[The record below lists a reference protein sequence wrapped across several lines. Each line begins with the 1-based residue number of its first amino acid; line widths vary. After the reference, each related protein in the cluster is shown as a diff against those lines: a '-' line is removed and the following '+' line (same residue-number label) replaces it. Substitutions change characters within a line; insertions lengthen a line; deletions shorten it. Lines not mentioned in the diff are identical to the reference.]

1 MALPASFSLL
11 HSELN
16 DFLFAE
22 LGEEENGSPL
32 SVLSAL
38 TRLGA
43 DPWAE
48 GARLSKLPKDAA
60 ARALVAMIEM
70 FPPEKRGFSEVR
82 ALAEKL
88 AGLLPQGLDA
98 ATGIV
103 VTGDRRR
110 APSRAMPVTV
120 RSWRERLARIVDDVR
135 SPGWM
140 SILTWVALAVCA
152 AIFVDWLSG

>member
-1 MALPASFSLL
+1 MALPANFSLL
-11 HSELN
+11 RSELN

-48 GARLSKLPKDAA
+48 GARLSELPKDAA
-60 ARALVAMIEM
+60 ARALVTMIAM
-70 FPPEKRGFSEVR
+70 FPREKRGFSEVM
-82 ALAEKL
+82 AQAEKL
-88 AGLLPQGLDA
+88 AGLLPQRLDA

-103 VTGDRRR
+103 VTGDRARTPDP
-110 APSRAMPVTV
+110 ATPVTI
-120 RSWRERLARIVDDVR
+120 RSWRERVARIVDDLR
-135 SPGWM
+135 SPARV

-152 AIFVDWLSG
+152 AIFFSWLSG

>member
-1 MALPASFSLL
+1 MALPANFSLL

-22 LGEEENGSPL
+22 LGEEKNGSPL

-48 GARLSKLPKDAA
+48 GARLSELPRDAA
-60 ARALVAMIEM
+60 ARALVTMIAM
-70 FPPEKRGFSEVR
+70 FPPEKRSFSE
-82 ALAEKL
+82 AMGLAEKL
-88 AGLLPQGLDA
+88 AGLLPQRLDA
-98 ATGIV
+98 ATGIF

-110 APSRAMPVTV
+110 TPDPTAPVTI
-120 RSWRERLARIVDDVR
+120 RSWRERVARIVDDLH
-135 SPGWM
+135 SPGRM

-152 AIFVDWLSG
+152 AIFVSWLSG